1 MSYQDFKNTHL
12 GNGYDIDGWF
22 GDQCLTGEYLV
33 KLKNGSYKLVKDI
46 VEGDV
51 LSTGNTVVSNEP
63 KQSTVYWLNT
73 SQGWFKVTKDHKVF
87 LKDGTYKPVTELKQG
102 DSIALDLS
110 ESNKVYDLTDD
121 ELRFFGFWLGDG
133 SVRKRWKN
141 SETST
146 VFITVGTED
155 KLEYLKGLD
164 INNTYSKH
172 SNGKADIVNL
182 QVRFHPELLKV
193 IQDFSNKELT
203 DVFTKEQYLLI
214 MEGYLKAD
222 GHIKKGSNTNVASS
236 VNKQLLVTLQHGC
249 HINGISACLSKRHDR
264 EATNLSDNPKPLW
277 RLSVNKER
285 NLLNNFISLEEIGE
299 DTIYVLN
306 TDGDHSYY
314 ADNQLHHNC
323 WDGFAEYCN
332 YLGVPYANCTD
343 SGYAQDLWTQRH
355 SNGILNY
362 FDEVEVM
369 QPGDVAIFA
378 VTPST
383 PYSHVAIFDSDAGN
397 GYGNFLGQNQGGT
410 QTNPNGGGVFNVVAL
425 PYSATF
431 ATAFRPKSAN
441 NTQVVTNNS
450 EPSSVVS
457 GMKKDD
463 YFIDVSAYQPGD
475 LTDICNASGTRNT
488 IIKVTEGVGWLSPV
502 VTQQTNTSNCVGYYH
517 FARFGGDVGLSQA
530 EADFFISNLPSKPRY
545 LVCDYEDSASGNV
558 QANTD
563 AVIAFMDKC
572 KQAGFE
578 PIYYSY
584 KPYTLANVYI
594 DQVTAKYP
602 NSLWIAGYPNY
613 EVTPTPYWGVYPGME
628 HMRWWQFTSTGIAG
642 GLDKN
647 IVLIDDE
654 VTSSS
659 VEEEDENMN
668 FVVRNQTGDSG
679 YVAVVNGRVFG
690 IGDMETVFQLQNAG
704 AKHLNLPDAD
714 FGRFIDSQSRDAQEI
729 KQAIADANA
738 KVVEAIEKIKS
749 TSVQDALGK
758 VTIKGNLEVSNEG

>member
-12 GNGYDIDGWF
+12 GNGYDIDGWY
-22 GDQCLTGEYLV
+22 GDQ
-33 KLKNGSYKLVKDI
+33 
-46 VEGDV
+46 
-51 LSTGNTVVSNEP
+51 
-63 KQSTVYWLNT
+63 
-73 SQGWFKVTKDHKVF
+73 
-87 LKDGTYKPVTELKQG
+87 
-102 DSIALDLS
+102 
-110 ESNKVYDLTDD
+110 
-121 ELRFFGFWLGDG
+121 
-133 SVRKRWKN
+133 
-141 SETST
+141 
-146 VFITVGTED
+146 
-155 KLEYLKGLD
+155 
-164 INNTYSKH
+164 
-172 SNGKADIVNL
+172 
-182 QVRFHPELLKV
+182 
-193 IQDFSNKELT
+193 
-203 DVFTKEQYLLI
+203 
-214 MEGYLKAD
+214 
-222 GHIKKGSNTNVASS
+222 
-236 VNKQLLVTLQHGC
+236 
-249 HINGISACLSKRHDR
+249 
-264 EATNLSDNPKPLW
+264 
-277 RLSVNKER
+277 
-285 NLLNNFISLEEIGE
+285 
-299 DTIYVLN
+299 
-306 TDGDHSYY
+306 
-314 ADNQLHHNC
+314 C
-323 WDGFAEYCN
+323 WDGFAEYCK
-332 YLGVPYANCTD
+332 YLGYPIINCTD

-369 QPGDVAIFA
+369 QPGDVAIFD

-397 GYGNFLGQNQGGT
+397 GYGNFLGQNQGGE
-410 QTNPNGGGVFNVVAL
+410 QKNPNGGGVFNIVAL

-431 ATAFRPKSAN
+431 ATAFRPKSSNA
-441 NTQVVTNNS
+441 QVITNSS
-450 EPSSVVS
+450 ESSPVAS
-457 GMKKDD
+457 GLKKDD
-463 YFIDVSAYQPGD
+463 YFIDVSAYQPAD

-488 IIKVTEGVGWLSPV
+488 IIKVSEGIGWLSPV
-502 VTQQTNTSNCVGYYH
+502 ATQQTNTSNCVGYYH
-517 FARFGGDVGLSQA
+517 FARFGGDVGLAQA
-530 EADFFISNLPSKPRY
+530 EADFFISNIPSKPRY

-613 EVTPTPYWGVYPGME
+613 EVTPEPYWGVFPSME

-659 VEEEDENMN
+659 IEEEDEDMN

-729 KQAIADANA
+729 KQAISDANA
-738 KVVEAIEKIKS
+738 KVVEAIEKIKA

>member
-12 GNGYDIDGWF
+12 GNGYDIDGW
-22 GDQCLTGEYLV
+22 
-33 KLKNGSYKLVKDI
+33 
-46 VEGDV
+46 
-51 LSTGNTVVSNEP
+51 
-63 KQSTVYWLNT
+63 W
-73 SQGWFKVTKDHKVF
+73 GW
-87 LKDGTYKPVTELKQG
+87 Q
-102 DSIALDLS
+102 
-110 ESNKVYDLTDD
+110 
-121 ELRFFGFWLGDG
+121 
-133 SVRKRWKN
+133 
-141 SETST
+141 
-146 VFITVGTED
+146 
-155 KLEYLKGLD
+155 
-164 INNTYSKH
+164 
-172 SNGKADIVNL
+172 
-182 QVRFHPELLKV
+182 
-193 IQDFSNKELT
+193 
-203 DVFTKEQYLLI
+203 
-214 MEGYLKAD
+214 
-222 GHIKKGSNTNVASS
+222 
-236 VNKQLLVTLQHGC
+236 
-249 HINGISACLSKRHDR
+249 
-264 EATNLSDNPKPLW
+264 
-277 RLSVNKER
+277 
-285 NLLNNFISLEEIGE
+285 
-299 DTIYVLN
+299 
-306 TDGDHSYY
+306 
-314 ADNQLHHNC
+314 C
-323 WDGFAEYCN
+323 WDFYAEYCN
-332 YLGVPYANCTD
+332 WLGVPYANCTD
-343 SGYAQDLWTQRH
+343 SGYAKDLWTQRH

-369 QPGDVAIFA
+369 QPGDVAIFD

-397 GYGNFLGQNQGGT
+397 GYGYFLGQNQGSSN
-410 QTNPNGGGVFNVVAL
+410 TNPNGGSASNIIAF

-431 ATAFRPKSAN
+431 ATAFRPKSS
-441 NTQVVTNNS
+441 NTQVITNSS
-450 EPSSVVS
+450 ESSPVVS

-475 LTDICNASGTRNT
+475 LTGICQASGTNNT

-517 FARFGGDVGLSQA
+517 FARFGGDVGLAQA

-602 NSLWIAGYPNY
+602 NSLWIAAYPNY
-613 EVTPTPYWGVYPGME
+613 EVTPTPYWGVFPSMDNI
-628 HMRWWQFTSTGIAG
+628 RWWQFTSTGIAG

-654 VTSSS
+654 QTSSS
-659 VEEEDENMN
+659 VVEEEDGEMTN
-668 FVVRNQTGDSG
+668 FVARNQTGDSG

-738 KVVEAIEKIKS
+738 KVVEAIEKIKA

>member
-22 GDQCLTGEYLV
+22 SFQ
-33 KLKNGSYKLVKDI
+33 
-46 VEGDV
+46 
-51 LSTGNTVVSNEP
+51 
-63 KQSTVYWLNT
+63 
-73 SQGWFKVTKDHKVF
+73 
-87 LKDGTYKPVTELKQG
+87 
-102 DSIALDLS
+102 
-110 ESNKVYDLTDD
+110 
-121 ELRFFGFWLGDG
+121 
-133 SVRKRWKN
+133 
-141 SETST
+141 
-146 VFITVGTED
+146 
-155 KLEYLKGLD
+155 
-164 INNTYSKH
+164 
-172 SNGKADIVNL
+172 
-182 QVRFHPELLKV
+182 
-193 IQDFSNKELT
+193 
-203 DVFTKEQYLLI
+203 
-214 MEGYLKAD
+214 
-222 GHIKKGSNTNVASS
+222 
-236 VNKQLLVTLQHGC
+236 
-249 HINGISACLSKRHDR
+249 
-264 EATNLSDNPKPLW
+264 
-277 RLSVNKER
+277 
-285 NLLNNFISLEEIGE
+285 
-299 DTIYVLN
+299 
-306 TDGDHSYY
+306 
-314 ADNQLHHNC
+314 C
-323 WDGFAEYCN
+323 WDFYAEYCN
-332 YLGVPYANCTD
+332 WLGVPYANCTD

-397 GYGNFLGQNQGGT
+397 GYGNFLGQNQGAPEGV
-410 QTNPNGGGVFNVVAL
+410 TNIIAL

-441 NTQVVTNNS
+441 NTAVVTNSS
-450 EPSSVVS
+450 EPSSVV
-457 GMKKDD
+457 
-463 YFIDVSAYQPGD
+463 
-475 LTDICNASGTRNT
+475 SGTRNT
-488 IIKVTEGVGWLSPV
+488 IIKVTEGTGWLSPV

-517 FARFGGDVGLSQA
+517 FARFGGDVGLAQA

-602 NSLWIAGYPNY
+602 NSLWIAG
-613 EVTPTPYWGVYPGME
+613 
-628 HMRWWQFTSTGIAG
+628 

-659 VEEEDENMN
+659 NVEEEDENMN
-668 FVVRNQTGDSG
+668 FVVRSQSGSTG

-690 IGDMETVFQLQNAG
+690 VGDIETVTQLQSAG

-714 FGRFIDSQSRDAQEI
+714 FDRFLVSQSRDSEEI
-729 KQAIADANA
+729 KQAIAEANA
-738 KVVEAIEKIKS
+738 KVVDALEKIKS

>member
-22 GDQCLTGEYLV
+22 GDQC
-33 KLKNGSYKLVKDI
+33 
-46 VEGDV
+46 
-51 LSTGNTVVSNEP
+51 
-63 KQSTVYWLNT
+63 
-73 SQGWFKVTKDHKVF
+73 
-87 LKDGTYKPVTELKQG
+87 
-102 DSIALDLS
+102 
-110 ESNKVYDLTDD
+110 
-121 ELRFFGFWLGDG
+121 
-133 SVRKRWKN
+133 
-141 SETST
+141 
-146 VFITVGTED
+146 
-155 KLEYLKGLD
+155 
-164 INNTYSKH
+164 
-172 SNGKADIVNL
+172 
-182 QVRFHPELLKV
+182 
-193 IQDFSNKELT
+193 
-203 DVFTKEQYLLI
+203 
-214 MEGYLKAD
+214 
-222 GHIKKGSNTNVASS
+222 
-236 VNKQLLVTLQHGC
+236 
-249 HINGISACLSKRHDR
+249 
-264 EATNLSDNPKPLW
+264 
-277 RLSVNKER
+277 
-285 NLLNNFISLEEIGE
+285 
-299 DTIYVLN
+299 
-306 TDGDHSYY
+306 
-314 ADNQLHHNC
+314 
-323 WDGFAEYCN
+323 WDGFAEYCK
-332 YLGVPYANCTD
+332 YLGYPVINCTD

-369 QPGDVAIFA
+369 QPGDVAIFD

-397 GYGNFLGQNQGGT
+397 GYGNFLGQNQGGE
-410 QTNPNGGGVFNVVAL
+410 QKNPNGGGVFNIVAL

-431 ATAFRPKSAN
+431 ATAFRPKSSNA
-441 NTQVVTNNS
+441 QVITNSS
-450 EPSSVVS
+450 ESSPVAS
-457 GMKKDD
+457 GLKKDD
-463 YFIDVSAYQPGD
+463 YFIDVSAYQPAD

-488 IIKVTEGVGWLSPV
+488 IIKVSEGIGWLSPV
-502 VTQQTNTSNCVGYYH
+502 ATQQTNTSNCVGYYH
-517 FARFGGDVGLSQA
+517 FARFGGDVGLAQA
-530 EADFFISNLPSKPRY
+530 EADFFINNLPSKPRY

-613 EVTPTPYWGVYPGME
+613 EVTPEPYWGVFPSME

-659 VEEEDENMN
+659 IEEEDEDMN

>member
-12 GNGYDIDGWF
+12 GNGYDIDGW
-22 GDQCLTGEYLV
+22 
-33 KLKNGSYKLVKDI
+33 
-46 VEGDV
+46 
-51 LSTGNTVVSNEP
+51 
-63 KQSTVYWLNT
+63 W
-73 SQGWFKVTKDHKVF
+73 GW
-87 LKDGTYKPVTELKQG
+87 Q
-102 DSIALDLS
+102 
-110 ESNKVYDLTDD
+110 
-121 ELRFFGFWLGDG
+121 
-133 SVRKRWKN
+133 
-141 SETST
+141 
-146 VFITVGTED
+146 
-155 KLEYLKGLD
+155 
-164 INNTYSKH
+164 
-172 SNGKADIVNL
+172 
-182 QVRFHPELLKV
+182 
-193 IQDFSNKELT
+193 
-203 DVFTKEQYLLI
+203 
-214 MEGYLKAD
+214 
-222 GHIKKGSNTNVASS
+222 
-236 VNKQLLVTLQHGC
+236 
-249 HINGISACLSKRHDR
+249 
-264 EATNLSDNPKPLW
+264 
-277 RLSVNKER
+277 
-285 NLLNNFISLEEIGE
+285 
-299 DTIYVLN
+299 
-306 TDGDHSYY
+306 
-314 ADNQLHHNC
+314 C
-323 WDGFAEYCN
+323 WDFYAEYCN
-332 YLGVPYANCTD
+332 WLGVPYANCTD
-343 SGYAQDLWTQRH
+343 SGYAKDLWTQRH

-369 QPGDVAIFA
+369 QPGDIAIFD

-397 GYGNFLGQNQGGT
+397 GYGNFLGQNQGSGNI
-410 QTNPNGGGVFNVVAL
+410 NPNGGSASNIITF

-431 ATAFRPKSAN
+431 ATAFRPKQSN
-441 NTQVVTNNS
+441 NTVVITNNS

-502 VTQQTNTSNCVGYYH
+502 ATQQTNTSNCVGYYH
-517 FARFGGDVGLSQA
+517 FARFGGDVGLAQA

-602 NSLWIAGYPNY
+602 NSLWIAAYPNY
-613 EVTPTPYWGVYPGME
+613 EVTPTPYWGVFPSMDNI
-628 HMRWWQFTSTGIAG
+628 RWWQFTSTGIAG

-659 VEEEDENMN
+659 VEEEDEEMTN
-668 FVVRNQTGDSG
+668 FVARNQTGDSG

>member
-51 LSTGNTVVSNEP
+51 LSTGNTVVSNES
-63 KQSTVYWLNT
+63 KQSTVYWLRT

-110 ESNKVYDLTDD
+110 ESDKVYDLTDD

-214 MEGYLKAD
+214 IEGYLKAD
-222 GHIKKGSNTNVASS
+222 GHIKKGTNTNVASS

-264 EATNLSDNPKPLW
+264 EATNLSDNPKPIW
-277 RLSVNKER
+277 RLSVNKDR

-323 WDGFAEYCN
+323 WDGYAEYCN

-378 VTPST
+378 ITPST

-410 QTNPNGGGVFNVVAL
+410 QTNPNGGGVFNIVAL

-431 ATAFRPKSAN
+431 PTAFRPKQSN
-441 NTQVVTNNS
+441 NTAVVTNNS

-488 IIKVTEGVGWLSPV
+488 IIKVTEGIGWLSPV

-517 FARFGGDVGLSQA
+517 FARFGGDVGLAQA
-530 EADFFISNLPSKPRY
+530 EADFFISNLPSKTRY

>member
-22 GDQCLTGEYLV
+22 LYQ
-33 KLKNGSYKLVKDI
+33 
-46 VEGDV
+46 
-51 LSTGNTVVSNEP
+51 
-63 KQSTVYWLNT
+63 
-73 SQGWFKVTKDHKVF
+73 
-87 LKDGTYKPVTELKQG
+87 
-102 DSIALDLS
+102 
-110 ESNKVYDLTDD
+110 
-121 ELRFFGFWLGDG
+121 
-133 SVRKRWKN
+133 
-141 SETST
+141 
-146 VFITVGTED
+146 
-155 KLEYLKGLD
+155 
-164 INNTYSKH
+164 
-172 SNGKADIVNL
+172 
-182 QVRFHPELLKV
+182 
-193 IQDFSNKELT
+193 
-203 DVFTKEQYLLI
+203 
-214 MEGYLKAD
+214 
-222 GHIKKGSNTNVASS
+222 
-236 VNKQLLVTLQHGC
+236 
-249 HINGISACLSKRHDR
+249 
-264 EATNLSDNPKPLW
+264 
-277 RLSVNKER
+277 
-285 NLLNNFISLEEIGE
+285 
-299 DTIYVLN
+299 
-306 TDGDHSYY
+306 
-314 ADNQLHHNC
+314 C
-323 WDGFAEYCN
+323 WDLYAEYCN
-332 YLGVPYANCTD
+332 WLGVPYANCTD
-343 SGYAQDLWTQRH
+343 SGYAKDLWTQRH

-369 QPGDVAIFA
+369 QAGDVAIFD

-397 GYGNFLGQNQGGT
+397 GYGNFLGQNQGAPEGV
-410 QTNPNGGGVFNVVAL
+410 TNIVAL

-431 ATAFRPKSAN
+431 PTAFRPKSAT
-441 NTQVVTNNS
+441 NTAVVTNSS

-488 IIKVTEGVGWLSPV
+488 IIKVTEGTGWLSPV
-502 VTQQTNTSNCVGYYH
+502 ATQQTNTSNCVGYYH
-517 FARFGGDVGLSQA
+517 FARFGGDVGLAQA
-530 EADFFISNLPSKPRY
+530 EADFFINNLPSKPRY

-613 EVTPTPYWGVYPGME
+613 DVTPEPYWGVYPSME

-659 VEEEDENMN
+659 IEEEDEDMN

-738 KVVEAIEKIKS
+738 KVVEAIEKIKA

>member
-22 GDQCLTGEYLV
+22 GDQC
-33 KLKNGSYKLVKDI
+33 
-46 VEGDV
+46 
-51 LSTGNTVVSNEP
+51 
-63 KQSTVYWLNT
+63 
-73 SQGWFKVTKDHKVF
+73 
-87 LKDGTYKPVTELKQG
+87 
-102 DSIALDLS
+102 
-110 ESNKVYDLTDD
+110 
-121 ELRFFGFWLGDG
+121 
-133 SVRKRWKN
+133 
-141 SETST
+141 
-146 VFITVGTED
+146 
-155 KLEYLKGLD
+155 
-164 INNTYSKH
+164 
-172 SNGKADIVNL
+172 
-182 QVRFHPELLKV
+182 
-193 IQDFSNKELT
+193 
-203 DVFTKEQYLLI
+203 
-214 MEGYLKAD
+214 
-222 GHIKKGSNTNVASS
+222 
-236 VNKQLLVTLQHGC
+236 
-249 HINGISACLSKRHDR
+249 
-264 EATNLSDNPKPLW
+264 
-277 RLSVNKER
+277 
-285 NLLNNFISLEEIGE
+285 
-299 DTIYVLN
+299 
-306 TDGDHSYY
+306 
-314 ADNQLHHNC
+314 
-323 WDGFAEYCN
+323 WDGFAEYCK
-332 YLGVPYANCTD
+332 YLGYPVINCTD

-369 QPGDVAIFA
+369 QAGDVAIFD

-397 GYGNFLGQNQGGT
+397 GYGYFLGQNQGGE
-410 QTNPNGGGVFNVVAL
+410 QKNPNGGGVFNIVAL

-431 ATAFRPKSAN
+431 ATAFRPKSSNA
-441 NTQVVTNNS
+441 QVITNSS
-450 EPSSVVS
+450 ESSPVAS
-457 GMKKDD
+457 GLKKDD
-463 YFIDVSAYQPGD
+463 YFIDVSAYQPAD

-488 IIKVTEGVGWLSPV
+488 IIKVSEGIGWLSPV
-502 VTQQTNTSNCVGYYH
+502 ATQQTNTSNCVGYYH
-517 FARFGGDVGLSQA
+517 FARFGGDVGLAQA
-530 EADFFISNLPSKPRY
+530 EADFFINNLPSKPRY
-545 LVCDYEDSASGNV
+545 LVCDYEDSASGNI

-613 EVTPTPYWGVYPGME
+613 EVTPTPYWGVYPSME

-659 VEEEDENMN
+659 IEEEDEDMN

-729 KQAIADANA
+729 KQAISDANA
-738 KVVEAIEKIKS
+738 KVVEAIEKIKA

>member
-22 GDQCLTGEYLV
+22 GDQC
-33 KLKNGSYKLVKDI
+33 
-46 VEGDV
+46 
-51 LSTGNTVVSNEP
+51 
-63 KQSTVYWLNT
+63 
-73 SQGWFKVTKDHKVF
+73 
-87 LKDGTYKPVTELKQG
+87 
-102 DSIALDLS
+102 
-110 ESNKVYDLTDD
+110 
-121 ELRFFGFWLGDG
+121 
-133 SVRKRWKN
+133 
-141 SETST
+141 
-146 VFITVGTED
+146 
-155 KLEYLKGLD
+155 
-164 INNTYSKH
+164 
-172 SNGKADIVNL
+172 
-182 QVRFHPELLKV
+182 
-193 IQDFSNKELT
+193 
-203 DVFTKEQYLLI
+203 
-214 MEGYLKAD
+214 
-222 GHIKKGSNTNVASS
+222 
-236 VNKQLLVTLQHGC
+236 
-249 HINGISACLSKRHDR
+249 
-264 EATNLSDNPKPLW
+264 
-277 RLSVNKER
+277 
-285 NLLNNFISLEEIGE
+285 
-299 DTIYVLN
+299 
-306 TDGDHSYY
+306 
-314 ADNQLHHNC
+314 
-323 WDGFAEYCN
+323 WDGFAEYCK
-332 YLGVPYANCTD
+332 YLGYPVINCTD

-355 SNGILNY
+355 INGILNY

-369 QPGDVAIFA
+369 QPGDVAIFD

-397 GYGNFLGQNQGGT
+397 GYGYFLGQNQGGE
-410 QTNPNGGGVFNVVAL
+410 QKNPNGGGVFNIVAL

-431 ATAFRPKSAN
+431 ATAFRPKSSNA
-441 NTQVVTNNS
+441 QVITNSS
-450 EPSSVVS
+450 ESSPVAS
-457 GMKKDD
+457 GLKKDD
-463 YFIDVSAYQPGD
+463 YFIDVSAYQPAD

-488 IIKVTEGVGWLSPV
+488 IIKVSEGIGWLSPV
-502 VTQQTNTSNCVGYYH
+502 ATQQTNTSNCVGYYH
-517 FARFGGDVGLSQA
+517 FARFGGDVGLAQA
-530 EADFFISNLPSKPRY
+530 EADFFINNLPSKPRY
-545 LVCDYEDSASGNV
+545 LVCDYEDSASGNI

-613 EVTPTPYWGVYPGME
+613 EVTPEPYWGVYPSME

-659 VEEEDENMN
+659 IEEEDEDMN

>member
-1 MSYQDFKNTHL
+1 
-12 GNGYDIDGWF
+12 
-22 GDQCLTGEYLV
+22 
-33 KLKNGSYKLVKDI
+33 
-46 VEGDV
+46 
-51 LSTGNTVVSNEP
+51 
-63 KQSTVYWLNT
+63 
-73 SQGWFKVTKDHKVF
+73 
-87 LKDGTYKPVTELKQG
+87 
-102 DSIALDLS
+102 
-110 ESNKVYDLTDD
+110 
-121 ELRFFGFWLGDG
+121 
-133 SVRKRWKN
+133 
-141 SETST
+141 
-146 VFITVGTED
+146 
-155 KLEYLKGLD
+155 
-164 INNTYSKH
+164 
-172 SNGKADIVNL
+172 
-182 QVRFHPELLKV
+182 
-193 IQDFSNKELT
+193 
-203 DVFTKEQYLLI
+203 
-214 MEGYLKAD
+214 
-222 GHIKKGSNTNVASS
+222 
-236 VNKQLLVTLQHGC
+236 
-249 HINGISACLSKRHDR
+249 
-264 EATNLSDNPKPLW
+264 
-277 RLSVNKER
+277 
-285 NLLNNFISLEEIGE
+285 
-299 DTIYVLN
+299 
-306 TDGDHSYY
+306 
-314 ADNQLHHNC
+314 
-323 WDGFAEYCN
+323 
-332 YLGVPYANCTD
+332 
-343 SGYAQDLWTQRH
+343 
-355 SNGILNY
+355 
-362 FDEVEVM
+362 
-369 QPGDVAIFA
+369 
-378 VTPST
+378 
-383 PYSHVAIFDSDAGN
+383 
-397 GYGNFLGQNQGGT
+397 
-410 QTNPNGGGVFNVVAL
+410 
-425 PYSATF
+425 
-431 ATAFRPKSAN
+431 
-441 NTQVVTNNS
+441 
-450 EPSSVVS
+450 
-457 GMKKDD
+457 MKKDD

-488 IIKVTEGVGWLSPV
+488 IIKVTEGTGWLSPV
-502 VTQQTNTSNCVGYYH
+502 ATQQTNTSNCVGYYH
-517 FARFGGDVGLSQA
+517 FARFGGDVGLAQS

-613 EVTPTPYWGVYPGME
+613 EVTPEPYWGVFPGME

-729 KQAIADANA
+729 KQAITDANA
-738 KVVEAIEKIKS
+738 KVVEAIEKIKA

>member
-12 GNGYDIDGWF
+12 GNGYDIDSWF
-22 GDQCLTGEYLV
+22 SFQ
-33 KLKNGSYKLVKDI
+33 
-46 VEGDV
+46 
-51 LSTGNTVVSNEP
+51 
-63 KQSTVYWLNT
+63 
-73 SQGWFKVTKDHKVF
+73 
-87 LKDGTYKPVTELKQG
+87 
-102 DSIALDLS
+102 
-110 ESNKVYDLTDD
+110 
-121 ELRFFGFWLGDG
+121 
-133 SVRKRWKN
+133 
-141 SETST
+141 
-146 VFITVGTED
+146 
-155 KLEYLKGLD
+155 
-164 INNTYSKH
+164 
-172 SNGKADIVNL
+172 
-182 QVRFHPELLKV
+182 
-193 IQDFSNKELT
+193 
-203 DVFTKEQYLLI
+203 
-214 MEGYLKAD
+214 
-222 GHIKKGSNTNVASS
+222 
-236 VNKQLLVTLQHGC
+236 
-249 HINGISACLSKRHDR
+249 
-264 EATNLSDNPKPLW
+264 
-277 RLSVNKER
+277 
-285 NLLNNFISLEEIGE
+285 
-299 DTIYVLN
+299 
-306 TDGDHSYY
+306 
-314 ADNQLHHNC
+314 C
-323 WDGFAEYCN
+323 WDFYAEYCN
-332 YLGVPYANCTD
+332 WLGVPYANCTD

-397 GYGNFLGQNQGGT
+397 GYGNFLGQNQGAPEGV
-410 QTNPNGGGVFNVVAL
+410 TNIVAL

-431 ATAFRPKSAN
+431 ATAFRPKQSS
-441 NTQVVTNNS
+441 NTAVITNSS
-450 EPSSVVS
+450 EPSTVAS

-488 IIKVTEGVGWLSPV
+488 IIKVTEGTGWLSPV
-502 VTQQTNTSNCVGYYH
+502 ASQQTNTSNCVGYYH
-517 FARFGGDVGLSQA
+517 FARFGGDVGLAQA

-545 LVCDYEDSASGNV
+545 LVCDYEDSASANV

-563 AVIAFMDKC
+563 AVITFMDKC

-613 EVTPTPYWGVYPGME
+613 EVTPTPYWGVFPSMDNI
-628 HMRWWQFTSTGIAG
+628 RWWQFTSTGIAG

-659 VEEEDENMN
+659 VEEEEDENMN
-668 FVVRNQTGDSG
+668 FVVRSKSGSTG

-690 IGDMETVFQLQNAG
+690 IGDIETVTQLQGAG
-704 AKHLNLPDAD
+704 ARHLNLPDTD
-714 FGRFIDSQSRDAQEI
+714 FDRFLVSQSRDSEEI
-729 KQAIADANA
+729 KQAIAEANA
-738 KVVEAIEKIKS
+738 KIVDALEKIKS

>member
-12 GNGYDIDGWF
+12 GNGYDVDGWF
-22 GDQCLTGEYLV
+22 GDQ
-33 KLKNGSYKLVKDI
+33 
-46 VEGDV
+46 
-51 LSTGNTVVSNEP
+51 
-63 KQSTVYWLNT
+63 
-73 SQGWFKVTKDHKVF
+73 
-87 LKDGTYKPVTELKQG
+87 
-102 DSIALDLS
+102 
-110 ESNKVYDLTDD
+110 
-121 ELRFFGFWLGDG
+121 
-133 SVRKRWKN
+133 
-141 SETST
+141 
-146 VFITVGTED
+146 
-155 KLEYLKGLD
+155 
-164 INNTYSKH
+164 
-172 SNGKADIVNL
+172 
-182 QVRFHPELLKV
+182 
-193 IQDFSNKELT
+193 
-203 DVFTKEQYLLI
+203 
-214 MEGYLKAD
+214 
-222 GHIKKGSNTNVASS
+222 
-236 VNKQLLVTLQHGC
+236 
-249 HINGISACLSKRHDR
+249 
-264 EATNLSDNPKPLW
+264 
-277 RLSVNKER
+277 
-285 NLLNNFISLEEIGE
+285 
-299 DTIYVLN
+299 
-306 TDGDHSYY
+306 
-314 ADNQLHHNC
+314 C
-323 WDGFAEYCN
+323 WDGFAEYCK
-332 YLGVPYANCTD
+332 YLGYPVINCTD

-369 QPGDVAIFA
+369 QAGDVAIFD

-397 GYGNFLGQNQGGT
+397 GYGNFLGQNQGGE
-410 QTNPNGGGVFNVVAL
+410 QKNPNGGGVFNIVAL

-431 ATAFRPKSAN
+431 ATAFRPKSSNA
-441 NTQVVTNNS
+441 QVITNSS
-450 EPSSVVS
+450 ESSPVAS
-457 GMKKDD
+457 GLKKDD
-463 YFIDVSAYQPGD
+463 YFIDVSAYQPAD

-488 IIKVTEGVGWLSPV
+488 IIKVSEGIGWLSPV
-502 VTQQTNTSNCVGYYH
+502 ATQQTNTSNCVGYYH
-517 FARFGGDVGLSQA
+517 FARFGGDVGLAQA

-613 EVTPTPYWGVYPGME
+613 EVTPEPYWGVFPSME

-659 VEEEDENMN
+659 IEEEDEDMN

-729 KQAIADANA
+729 KQAISDANA
-738 KVVEAIEKIKS
+738 KVVEAIEKIKA

>member
-22 GDQCLTGEYLV
+22 GDQC
-33 KLKNGSYKLVKDI
+33 
-46 VEGDV
+46 
-51 LSTGNTVVSNEP
+51 
-63 KQSTVYWLNT
+63 
-73 SQGWFKVTKDHKVF
+73 
-87 LKDGTYKPVTELKQG
+87 
-102 DSIALDLS
+102 
-110 ESNKVYDLTDD
+110 
-121 ELRFFGFWLGDG
+121 
-133 SVRKRWKN
+133 
-141 SETST
+141 
-146 VFITVGTED
+146 
-155 KLEYLKGLD
+155 
-164 INNTYSKH
+164 
-172 SNGKADIVNL
+172 
-182 QVRFHPELLKV
+182 
-193 IQDFSNKELT
+193 
-203 DVFTKEQYLLI
+203 
-214 MEGYLKAD
+214 
-222 GHIKKGSNTNVASS
+222 
-236 VNKQLLVTLQHGC
+236 
-249 HINGISACLSKRHDR
+249 
-264 EATNLSDNPKPLW
+264 
-277 RLSVNKER
+277 
-285 NLLNNFISLEEIGE
+285 
-299 DTIYVLN
+299 
-306 TDGDHSYY
+306 
-314 ADNQLHHNC
+314 
-323 WDGFAEYCN
+323 WDGFAEYCR
-332 YLGVPYANCTD
+332 YLGYPVINCTD

-369 QPGDVAIFA
+369 QPGDVAIFD

-397 GYGNFLGQNQGGT
+397 GYGYFLGQNQGGE
-410 QTNPNGGGVFNVVAL
+410 QKNPNGGGVFNIVAL

-431 ATAFRPKSAN
+431 ATAFRPKSSNA
-441 NTQVVTNNS
+441 QVITNSS
-450 EPSSVVS
+450 ESSPVAS
-457 GMKKDD
+457 GLKKDD
-463 YFIDVSAYQPGD
+463 YFIDVSAYQPAD
-475 LTDICNASGTRNT
+475 LTDICNASSTRNT
-488 IIKVTEGVGWLSPV
+488 IIKVSEGIGWLSPV
-502 VTQQTNTSNCVGYYH
+502 ATQQTNTSNCVGYYH
-517 FARFGGDVGLSQA
+517 FARFGGDVGLAQA

-613 EVTPTPYWGVYPGME
+613 EVTPEPYWGVYPSME

-659 VEEEDENMN
+659 IEEEDEDMN

-729 KQAIADANA
+729 KQAISDANA
-738 KVVEAIEKIKS
+738 KVVEAIEKIKA